1 MSNDN
6 DNNDDDDDDDDD
18 DGGDGDWKIVI
29 CSGVPYCNY
38 FSQVLLISSE
48 AGPR

>member
-29 CSGVPYCNY
+29 CSGVPYGNY
-38 FSQVLLISSE
+38 LSQVLLISSE
-48 AGPR
+48 AGPS